1 MTREEN
7 TGLQSAV
14 RGFTDAWQAP
24 VCSDAARLRLA
35 LGGTAAASLAANAFS
50 YFNFVP
56 QHDALIESYWAK
68 ASWQVKLGRFLLPV
82 YLKVRGNSAMP
93 WVAGMLCILFLGL
106 SVYLITK
113 AMGMDSPAEI
123 LLTSGFLSANLTVTI
138 VNALFQYFSDAFMCS
153 LFFACLGV
161 FLIREKTGALRGLLA
176 CLCFFLCVG
185 IYPAYILV
193 SLCLFMGLIL
203 RAAADGSGLTKE
215 LWKKIGFWVLVLAV
229 AAGAYLAASRLA
241 LSVVGRAAAKG
252 KNSIF
257 TLGSASPAKLI
268 YQTGVNYYFFLST
281 LFLGFSPAHGF
292 DYLGVPCGIAASL
305 LAAVCVI
312 SFCRRHKGRLPKGV
326 FALFFLAAAVFP
338 LVTRAVNIMMGNGS
352 ALHTI
357 FAQYMLFPLLLW
369 AFFRRGG
376 DGDDKEV
383 PRAKPAAVIAVTVLS
398 VLLLLGNI
406 RFSNNAYTI
415 QKVLYDRAVY
425 HTGQVI
431 SDLRDAG
438 YVKDSDDR
446 VIVSGSFD
454 LGDDMA
460 QQLKTVTC
468 MNGFKDTSVTYT
480 DTFRYMTMLLGSG
493 ITEGSIKDMPDADA
507 AQAYIDAMPA
517 YPALGYL
524 QEIDGYYLVK
534 LS

>member
-1 MTREEN
+1 
-7 TGLQSAV
+7 
-14 RGFTDAWQAP
+14 
-24 VCSDAARLRLA
+24 
-35 LGGTAAASLAANAFS
+35 
-50 YFNFVP
+50 
-56 QHDALIESYWAK
+56 
-68 ASWQVKLGRFLLPV
+68 
-82 YLKVRGNSAMP
+82 MP
-93 WVAGMLCILFLGL
+93 WAAGMLCILFLGL

-123 LLTSGFLSANLTVTI
+123 LLTAGFLSANLTITI

-161 FLIREKTGALRGLLA
+161 FLIREKRGVGRGLLA
-176 CLCFFLCVG
+176 GLCFFLCVG

-203 RAAADGSGLTKE
+203 RCTADSNGLTKE
-215 LWKKIGFWVLVLAV
+215 IWKKIGFWVLILAV

-241 LSVVGRAAAKG
+241 LTVVGKAASTG

-257 TLGSASPAKLI
+257 SLGSASPAKLA
-268 YQTGVNYYFFLST
+268 YQVGVNYYFFLCT
-281 LFLGFSPAHGF
+281 LLLGFSPAHGF
-292 DYLGVPCGIAASL
+292 DYLGVPCGIAVSM
-305 LAAVCVI
+305 LAVLCIV
-312 SFCRRHKGRLPKGV
+312 SFCRRHKGILRRGV

-338 LVTRAVNIMMGNGS
+338 MISRMVNIMMGNGS

-357 FAQYMLFPLLLW
+357 FAQYMVFPLLLW
-369 AFFRRGG
+369 AFFRRSGDGG
-376 DGDDKEV
+376 DDTDP
-383 PRAKPAAVIAVTVLS
+383 PRAKPAAVVAVIVLS
-398 VLLLLGNI
+398 ALILLGNI
-406 RFSNNAYTI
+406 RFSNSAYTI

-460 QQLKTVTC
+460 AQLKTVSC
-468 MNGFKDTSVTYT
+468 MNGFKDTSVTYS
-480 DTFRYMTMLLGSG
+480 DTFRYMTMLMGSG
-493 ITEGSIKDMPDADA
+493 VTEGSIADMPDPDA
-507 AQAYIDAMPA
+507 VRSYIDDMPA

-524 QEIDGYYLVK
+524 QEIDGYYVIK